1 MIKTARRESSIVTT
15 ARVRQWSFQA
25 TPQKFGFCPV
35 ESWAPSVNLYQLE
48 DRIEV
53 CVDLSGVDPKKIDVQ
68 IEPGRL
74 IVSGERNTPEPPR
87 EAGESIRIVAMEI
100 DHGQFCR
107 VIALPEHVEI
117 RKADSEYKSGLLW
130 VRLPLRGRR

>member
-1 MIKTARRESSIVTT
+1 MMKTARRDQPAISSS
-15 ARVRQWSFQA
+15 RLRQWSFQVV
-25 TPQKFGFCPV
+25 PQKFGFCPV
-35 ESWAPSVNLYQLE
+35 DSWTPLVNLYQLD

-53 CVDLSGVDPKKIDVQ
+53 CVDLAGVDPKKIDVQ

-74 IVSGERNTPEPPR
+74 IISGERGTPEPPR
-87 EAGESIRIVAMEI
+87 EDGETIRIVAMEI

-107 VIALPEHVEI
+107 TVALPDVVDI
-117 RKADSEYKSGLLW
+117 RRAESEYKSGLLW